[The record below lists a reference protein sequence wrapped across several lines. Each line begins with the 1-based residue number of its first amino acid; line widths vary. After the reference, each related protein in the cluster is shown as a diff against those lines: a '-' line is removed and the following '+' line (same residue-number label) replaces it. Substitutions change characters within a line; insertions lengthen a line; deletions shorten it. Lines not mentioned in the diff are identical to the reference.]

1 MFFLFLNLDKEEKK
15 YRQKISRKPGSKI
28 LEDHFACNSD
38 IFHNMD
44 AVCVINIAATVSPI
58 LKPQSAVFFF
68 VCFVFVFC
76 FLNQASLNQ

>member
-15 YRQKISRKPGSKI
+15 YRQKISTKPGSKI

-38 IFHNMD
+38 IFHDMD

-58 LKPQSAVFFF
+58 LNYKPQSAVFVLFCF
-68 VCFVFVFC
+68 CFVFVF
-76 FLNQASLNQ
+76 